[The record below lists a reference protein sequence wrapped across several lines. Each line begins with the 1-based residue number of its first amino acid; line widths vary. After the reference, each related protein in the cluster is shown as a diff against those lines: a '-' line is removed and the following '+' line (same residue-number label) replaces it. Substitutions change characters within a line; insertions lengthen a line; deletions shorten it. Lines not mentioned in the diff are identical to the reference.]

1 MLNEKK
7 DKKKIKKI
15 LKFVDLIIIANGPS
29 FEDSKKNFF
38 NYIKYLD
45 SELDIIK
52 KIKKRENKNNLIFQ
66 LFIFMK
72 ILEILWLKHR
82 IYHYQKIIIH

>member
-1 MLNEKK
+1 MKK
-7 DKKKIKKI
+7 DKKKIKKMH
-15 LKFVDLIIIANGPS
+15 KFVDLIIIANGPS
-29 FEDSKKNFF
+29 FEDSKKKFF

-52 KIKKRENKNNLIFQ
+52 KIKKKTKIIYFSTIHIYENSK
-66 LFIFMK
+66 
-72 ILEILWLKHR
+72 ILWLKHR